1 MGVAERLFNR
11 LRPQEL
17 YYDEYNILQLNANS
31 ELNIIKLVS

>member
-1 MGVAERLFNR
+1 MGVDERLFNR

-17 YYDEYNILQLNANS
+17 YHDEYNILQLNAKS